1 MLQLVEAENQSVAR
15 GTEVLNQ
22 GKDIEFIII
31 VLNLLLF
38 SDS

>member
-1 MLQLVEAENQSVAR
+1 MSQLVEAENQSVAR
-15 GTEVLNQ
+15 ATEVLNQ

-31 VLNLLLF
+31 ILNLLLF